1 MKISIVVPV
10 YNEEK
15 TIVAIIDKVRKAPL
29 YGNGAAREI
38 IIVNDCSTDN
48 SKAIVDGL
56 ACREITVAHHEKNM
70 GKGAALRTGF
80 SRCTGDIIIIQDAD
94 LEYNPDEYPLLLA
107 PIVDGDADVVYGSR
121 FIGAQRHRVLYFWH
135 SMGNVL
141 LTILSNAFA
150 DLNLTDMETC
160 YKVMKR
166 TIAERFT
173 IEENRF
179 GFEPEITAKIA
190 DLARNE
196 NIKVYEVG
204 ISYRGRTYHEGK
216 KIGLKDGFRALYC
229 IIKYNTSQLANFV
242 KYSLSGL
249 LIVLLQFTVLVG
261 IVELGNASARTFTS
275 LSGAHAASIEASI
288 IAGFLVHYVVTWRG
302 RLKGPGAVAKNF
314 LYFHLFNLFP
324 FGARVVAFS
333 LLIHQ
338 TRCDYLVSA
347 LISVGIALLFNFWGY
362 NYLIF
367 TKKNIL
373 PKH

>member
-1 MKISIVVPV
+1 MKISIIIPV

-15 TIVAIIDKVRKAPL
+15 TVAAIIDKVKAAPL
-29 YGNGAAREI
+29 YGNGAEREI
-38 IIVNDCSTDN
+38 IVVDDCSSDST
-48 SKAIVDGL
+48 KAILDGP
-56 ACREITVAHHEKNM
+56 AGSGVNVVRHEKNM

-94 LEYNPDEYPLLLA
+94 LEYNPDEYPGLLA

-135 SMGNVL
+135 SMGNFVL
-141 LTILSNAFA
+141 TVLSNAFA

-160 YKVMKR
+160 YKVLRR
-166 TIAERFT
+166 TIADRFV

-196 NIKVYEVG
+196 NIRVYEVG

-249 LIVLLQFTVLVG
+249 LVVLIQFAVLAG
-261 IVELGNASARTFTS
+261 IVALGN
-275 LSGAHAASIEASI
+275 LSTNTGFSYAHAASIEVSI
-288 IAGFLVHYVVTWRG
+288 IAGFLIHYALTWRG
-302 RLKGPGAVAKNF
+302 RLKGAGAKVRTF
-314 LYFHLFNLFP
+314 LYFHLFNLLP
-324 FGARVVAFS
+324 FAARVAVFS
-333 LLIHQ
+333 VLIRQ
-338 TRCDYLVSA
+338 TAGDYCASA

-373 PKH
+373 PPR